1 MGHPHPPPQPE
12 EPRGVRWAK
21 RAHAYL
27 ARHGYFRGFRRL
39 SDGQRYQL
47 IREGLEEYL
56 RLNPLPPEHVDEALE
71 WMLESRRLH
80 EARALAKL
88 TGRRL
93 PTRR

>member
-1 MGHPHPPPQPE
+1 MGAPLRQPE
-12 EPRGVRWAK
+12 GREGARWARK
-21 RAHAYL
+21 AHAYL
-27 ARHGYFRGFRRL
+27 VRHGYFRGFRRL

-47 IREGLEEYL
+47 IREGLGEYM

-71 WMLESRRLH
+71 WMLESRRIH